1 MSNIDNQSSDGN
13 TTKTEEGDVKNSSER
28 TFTQE
33 DLGKQLSLERNKLR
47 EQFEKE
53 KQDALNLA
61 KSEWERQAKLTEEE
75 RATEAQ
81 KTKEEAIA
89 KREREVTLRERRVE
103 AITLLTEKNL
113 PATFVEFVLDENA
126 EQMTSKI
133 NALAKT
139 WSDELKKT
147 VKDVVSGATPEDKS
161 KDVLIKNATTA
172 SNIYKGNGSS
182 VI

>member
-33 DLGKQLSLERNKLR
+33 DLGKKLSLERNKLR

-89 KREREVTLRERRVE
+89 KREREVTLREQIGRAHV
-103 AITLLTEKNL
+103 
-113 PATFVEFVLDENA
+113 
-126 EQMTSKI
+126 
-133 NALAKT
+133 
-139 WSDELKKT
+139 
-147 VKDVVSGATPEDKS
+147 
-161 KDVLIKNATTA
+161 
-172 SNIYKGNGSS
+172 
-182 VI
+182 